1 MAGNTGA
8 KGQKRKGSP
17 MRRLLPDYSR
27 VFGATDGNPY
37 PLGWMNKFRDAWQLL
52 GLQAHDADSAP
63 E

>member
-1 MAGNTGA
+1 
-8 KGQKRKGSP
+8 

-27 VFGATDGNPY
+27 VFGAEASNPY
-37 PLGWMNKFRDAWQLL
+37 RLGWMNELRDAWQLL

>member
-1 MAGNTGA
+1 
-8 KGQKRKGSP
+8 